1 MPPKGSKNTSHNMT
15 KDACC
20 SWTDADDVILVHI
33 LKEQKDAGNQSG
45 AGWKSQVWTL
55 VKATLKSEGIPK
67 GGPKI
72 ARQQLHLQRW
82 YRVGGLFGGFPW
94 LTASNDVYG

>member
-1 MPPKGSKNTSHNMT
+1 MPSKGSKNTSHNIT

-20 SWTDADDVILVHI
+20 SWTDADDVILVRI
-33 LKEQKDAGNQSG
+33 LKEQKDSGNQSG

-55 VKATLKSEGIPK
+55 VEETLKSEGIPK

-72 ARQQLHLQRW
+72 ASKCQDHWTTVCLSLAP
-82 YRVGGLFGGFPW
+82 L
-94 LTASNDVYG
+94 LTLLGDQ